1 MIVVQEEPTSTGTGY
16 DTDGQFAFTVYNNS
30 DYDIYSLH
38 MVILDAGS
46 DHDIDVLPQILPANI
61 STTITGQASM
71 GDWIQTDWTIY
82 VTDVDGDT
90 SASYDTFNPIASNGL
105 SPERMSVAEK
115 MRIAQILE
123 EEGVLNVKGAVA
135 EIARQLGVSTPTVYR
150 YLNKSRE
157 D

>member
-1 MIVVQEEPTSTGTGY
+1 MSETLSSLPLEELMK
-16 DTDGQFAFTVYNNS
+16 QR
-30 DYDIYSLH
+30 I
-38 MVILDAGS
+38 
-46 DHDIDVLPQILPANI
+46 AN
-61 STTITGQASM
+61 T
-71 GDWIQTDWTIY
+71 
-82 VTDVDGDT
+82 
-90 SASYDTFNPIASNGL
+90 IASNGL

-115 MRIAQILE
+115 MWIAQILE